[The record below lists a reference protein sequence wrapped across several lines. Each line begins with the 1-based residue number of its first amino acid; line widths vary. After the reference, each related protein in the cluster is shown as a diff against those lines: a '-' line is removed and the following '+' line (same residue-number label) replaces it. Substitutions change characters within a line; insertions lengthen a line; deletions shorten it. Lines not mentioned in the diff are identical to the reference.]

1 MQGKPIY
8 DMDQFSEREKEVTNL
23 LLQGKSNKQ
32 IAMALGISANT
43 VEYHLKNIYRKLKVS
58 SRTEAVLRLVKSVG
72 SDKSSKLGKSVVEI
86 NEEAAENDGKSISTR
101 RFPMRKLIY
110 IIGGCL
116 IAIVLGVAI
125 ILVNR
130 TARNPT
136 IAPVA
141 EVSPISTAIPI
152 VTQNGSSILTPATTD
167 ASLLLFEYSVVSG
180 DTCESIAATFDVSV
194 ESILGTNHLSSSCP
208 LADGQ
213 ILLILGHNA
222 QSVDEVSAS
231 IPAGFYGEWKH
242 TKTNPNISRVLILAH
257 AGATYVNMFGVCQ
270 PVDCDWL
277 GFSPPPTIN
286 HNYDSVTGILNV
298 QWTFDFQQVTQKL
311 TLTNHGQLEVMT
323 QGHYLDNSGR
333 TDYDTIEYFI
343 KQ

>member
-1 MQGKPIY
+1 
-8 DMDQFSEREKEVTNL
+8 MDQFSEREKEVTNL

-32 IAMALGISANT
+32 IAMGLDISVNT

-58 SRTEAVLRLVKSVG
+58 SRTEAVLRLVKPVG

-86 NEEAAENDGKSISTR
+86 NEEGTENDGKSISTR

-110 IIGGCL
+110 IIGSCL
-116 IAIVLGVAI
+116 VAIVLGIAI

-130 TARNPT
+130 TARNPN

-167 ASLLLFEYSVVSG
+167 VSLLLFEYSVASG
-180 DTCESIAATFDVSV
+180 DACESIAATFDVSV
-194 ESILGTNHLSSSCP
+194 ESILGKNHLSSSCP

-222 QSVDEVSAS
+222 QSIDEISDS

-257 AGATYVNMFGVCQ
+257 AGAMYLDMFGVCQ
-270 PVDCDWL
+270 PVDCDWR
-277 GFSPPPTIN
+277 GFSPPPALS
-286 HNYDSVTGILNV
+286 HHYDPMTGILNT
-298 QWTFDFQQVTQKL
+298 QWTFDFVQITQQL
-311 TLTNHGQLEVMT
+311 TLMPNGKLKVVT

>member
-1 MQGKPIY
+1 
-8 DMDQFSEREKEVTNL
+8 
-23 LLQGKSNKQ
+23 
-32 IAMALGISANT
+32 
-43 VEYHLKNIYRKLKVS
+43 
-58 SRTEAVLRLVKSVG
+58 
-72 SDKSSKLGKSVVEI
+72 
-86 NEEAAENDGKSISTR
+86 
-101 RFPMRKLIY
+101 
-110 IIGGCL
+110 
-116 IAIVLGVAI
+116 
-125 ILVNR
+125 
-130 TARNPT
+130 
-136 IAPVA
+136 
-141 EVSPISTAIPI
+141 

-194 ESILGTNHLSSSCP
+194 ESILGKNHLASSCP

-222 QSVDEVSAS
+222 QSVDEVSDS

-257 AGATYVNMFGVCQ
+257 AGAMYLDMFGVCQ
-270 PVDCDWL
+270 PVDCDWR
-277 GFSPPPTIN
+277 GFSPRPTLG
-286 HNYDSVTGILNV
+286 HHYDPMTGILNA
-298 QWTFDFQQVTQKL
+298 QWTFDFVQVTQQL
-311 TLTNHGQLEVMT
+311 TLTPNGKLKVVT